1 MASKAAAKLPEIVG
15 EYANMWP
22 REVFDYKVTG
32 KSRKPRNVAST
43 LDLLRRPGVY
53 ILYRNDVPYYVGQAD
68 KLNSR
73 LYSHARRPGSK
84 YDLFWNYF
92 SVFVVENPKNRNQIE
107 ALLIAAFPTAN
118 GAKPKL
124 QRHPYPPVVR
134 AVMRYKRSGKTLEV
148 TKDDDGTEE

>member
-22 REVFDYKVTG
+22 REVYDHRVIG
-32 KSRKPRNVAST
+32 KNGKLVNVART
-43 LDLLRRPGVY
+43 LDLLHRPGVY
-53 ILYRNDVPYYVGQAD
+53 ILYRDDVPYYVGQA
-68 KLNSR
+68 SR
-73 LYSHARRPGSK
+73 LNGRLYNHARKPGSK

-92 SVFVVENPKNRNQIE
+92 SVFVVENPKHRDQIE

-124 QRHPYPPVVR
+124 EKHPYPPAVR
-134 AVMRYKRSGKTLEV
+134 AVMRSKRPGKTLKV
-148 TKDDDGTEE
+148 TKDDDG